1 VSVSLEIIDC
11 QKLKMSP
18 RKVNT
23 KFAEGT
29 IVVSNRKTA
38 FIGCQGVVT
47 GCVNVSGKNMYN
59 VTWHDANGKEFTSV
73 QLPGELKEKAEEEDD
88 ENNGEG
94 PPRKVRK
101 RCREVVDS
109 DDDNN
114 MAEESDEMP
123 AQAVEGLE
131 NVGPDE

>member
-1 VSVSLEIIDC
+1 
-11 QKLKMSP
+11 MSP

-101 RCREVVDS
+101 RGGEVVDMGLHDS

-131 NVGPDE
+131 DIGPEE